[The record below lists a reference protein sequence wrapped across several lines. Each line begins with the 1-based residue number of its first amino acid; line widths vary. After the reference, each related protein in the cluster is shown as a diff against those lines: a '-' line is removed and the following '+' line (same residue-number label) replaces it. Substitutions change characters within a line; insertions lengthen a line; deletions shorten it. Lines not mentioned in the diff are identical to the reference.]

1 MLWSKEYE
9 TGDLNVDREHREI
22 FRLVQQVIDTKA
34 LIDKDAKI
42 KIALGFLSEYT
53 VTHFANEEKIM
64 IESDYPHYAEHKKI
78 HDGFIKDV
86 VVFVTRFKK
95 EGASDAIYE
104 TIHQFIIRWLKEHI
118 TGEDKKM
125 ADYYIRWTQ
134 QSKAE

>member
-9 TGDLNVDREHREI
+9 TGDLSVDREHREI

-53 VTHFANEEKIM
+53 VTHFANEEKLM
-64 IESDYPHYAEHKKI
+64 IESDYPGYEEHKAI
-78 HDGFIKDV
+78 HDTFIKDV

-95 EGASDAIYE
+95 EGASDAIYD
-104 TIHQFIIRWLKEHI
+104 TIHNFIIAWLKEHI
-118 TGEDKKM
+118 IGKDKHM
-125 ADYYIRWTQ
+125 ADHYIKWTNGQ
-134 QSKAE
+134 

>member
-9 TGDLNVDREHREI
+9 TGDLSVDREHREI

-53 VTHFANEEKIM
+53 VTHFANEEKLM
-64 IESDYPHYAEHKKI
+64 IESSYPKYEEHKKI
-78 HDGFIKDV
+78 HDSFIKDV

-95 EGASDAIYE
+95 EGASDDIYN
-104 TIHQFIIRWLKEHI
+104 TIHSFVIAWLKEHI

-125 ADYYIRWTQ
+125 AEHYIRW
-134 QSKAE
+134 SGNNK